1 MATTSVTLSG
11 FVYDNAGNAVQDAAV
26 VAYTSADNATSAIS
40 GLTDTTDANGRWD
53 ITTADESQYPMDIKI
68 TFGSAVRWIKAAN
81 GINLTR
87 LTVSGAAVF
96 GENGT
101 GVDVTMYGDTAGRYL
116 LWDQSEDA
124 LHLNDSTE
132 LKIGTL
138 AAGDMVLYHDGT
150 NSYIKNA
157 TGALKIATESSG
169 IAVTIGHTT
178 SEVTI
183 GENLTVT
190 GDLTVSG
197 DTITVSTS
205 TVAIEDSLLLLA
217 KNQGTSADAVDFG
230 IYGKYGVGGTAK
242 YAGIFRDLSATND
255 PWTFFDGLENEP
267 GTTVN
272 TGGTN
277 YALAAITA
285 AEIVGTT
292 IDASTDFTIGST
304 IITDGVITDSSGL
317 QLAANLDINGTSDI
331 SGTLTLG
338 TVVNAD
344 ADVDKFLVLDGSGN
358 VDFRTGANVLSDIG
372 ATGVTALD
380 DIGTGDAAANLVT
393 TVGNITIDAQAT
405 DADVVIKVD
414 DNGSAVTAVT
424 FDGSDEGNA
433 IFVNDIQL
441 NSDGAL
447 LEFGADQDT
456 VLTHTDG
463 TGLTLNS
470 TNKLTFGDTD
480 SYVQQST
487 DGTLRID
494 GEAIIDL
501 NASTRVD
508 VSGDLKVG
516 GEVQAGSIGYT
527 DGDNSMTIADGGKVT
542 FSAGFAVGSD
552 STGDV
557 LYHNGTS
564 YVRLARGS
572 DDQVLTL
579 ASGVPSWAAST
590 VGDITSVVAGS
601 GLTGGATTGD
611 ATVNVIGGDG
621 ITANTN
627 DVAITPAQ
635 TTITSVYNTSLKM
648 GRDSQNLIDFATT
661 DDKIILRVNNVDEVE
676 LVANVLQP
684 TTSDGVALGTG
695 SLMWS
700 DLFLASGSVINFSN
714 GDITATHS
722 SETLTFAGGT
732 VATAALTTST
742 IVASG
747 IIKTDDAT
755 DATSTT
761 DGSLQ
766 TDGGLSVVKDAVFGD
781 DVTLITDSAVLN
793 LGVGSDVKLTHDGT
807 TGGTLS
813 GTPIVIESLGASA
826 LADDAYT
833 GIVLQFIAHEDLVA
847 GNAVYVHTDNGEV
860 AKARANA
867 VGTMPAIG
875 IVVANADAD
884 NPVKVLTHGI
894 INDANGWGGELT
906 EGATMYVAEGTAG
919 LVHGTIP
926 DADGEFVQVMGMA
939 VGPRDIFINPSLDII
954 ERD

>member
-1 MATTSVTLSG
+1 MTTTSVTLSG
-11 FVYDNAGNAVQDAAV
+11 FVYDNAGNAVQDATV
-26 VAYTSADNATSAIS
+26 TAYTSADNATSAN
-40 GLTDTTDANGRWD
+40 GLSDTTDANGRWD
-53 ITTADESQYPMDIKI
+53 LTTTDETKYPMDVKVV
-68 TFGSAVRWIKAAN
+68 FGSSTRWIKAAN

-87 LTVSGAAVF
+87 LTVSGDAVF
-96 GENGT
+96 GENDT
-101 GVDVTMYGDTAGRYL
+101 GVDVTMYGATSGRYL

-272 TGGTN
+272 TSGTN
-277 YALAAITA
+277 YALAAVTA

-317 QLAANLDINGTSDI
+317 QLAANMDINGTVDI
-331 SGTLTLG
+331 SSTLTLG

-344 ADVDKFLVLDGSGN
+344 ADVDKFLVLDSSGN

-372 ATGVTALD
+372 ATGATALD
-380 DIGTGDAAANLVT
+380 DIGTGDAATTLAT

-414 DNGSAVTAVT
+414 DNGTPVTAVT

-433 IFVNDIQL
+433 VFVNDIQL

-480 SYVQQST
+480 SYVHQST

-516 GEVQAGSIGYT
+516 TSLQTATIDFT
-527 DGDNSMTIADGGKVT
+527 DGDLAMTIADGGGVTFAQAVDLGSNTLTTTGSLQVRTIDYSDGDVAMTIADGGGVT
-542 FSAGFAVGSD
+542 FSAGFDVGSD
-552 STGDV
+552 ASGDI

-564 YVRLARGS
+564 YVRLAKGS
-572 DDQVLTL
+572 DNEVLTL
-579 ASGVPSWAAST
+579 TSGIPAWEAST
-590 VGDITSVVAGS
+590 VGDITNVIAGA
-601 GLTGGATTGD
+601 GMTGGATTGE
-611 ATVNVIGGDG
+611 ATLNVIGGTG
-621 ITANTN
+621 ITANADDIAIDSTVTTLTGSQTLTN
-627 DVAITPAQ
+627 KTLTAPTLTTP
-635 TTITSVYNTSLKM
+635 
-648 GRDSQNLIDFATT
+648 
-661 DDKIILRVNNVDEVE
+661 
-676 LVANVLQP
+676 
-684 TTSDGVALGTG
+684 ALGTP
-695 SLMWS
+695 
-700 DLFLASGSVINFSN
+700 ASGVMTNVS
-714 GDITATHS
+714 GTAAS
-722 SETLTFAGGT
+722 LTAGVAT
-732 VATAALTTST
+732 VATTVTITDNENTDEANAVIFTAGGDVDGGNLGLESDGDLTYNPSTGTITAAGFTAADDGVVTLANEGKVKFTDTTFSDGNQRSSGITFRFTTSSLAIAIGQAVHLSGT
-742 IVASG
+742 TVILADADVGSQGAMPCIGVAASATTGSG
-747 IIKTDDAT
+747 TENI
-755 DATSTT
+755 
-761 DGSLQ
+761 
-766 TDGGLSVVKDAVFGD
+766 
-781 DVTLITDSAVLN
+781 DVLVL
-793 LGVGSDVKLTHDGT
+793 GCMRYDTYDFTVGSDVFVT
-807 TGGTLS
+807 
-813 GTPIVIESLGASA
+813 A
-826 LADDAYT
+826 
-833 GIVLQFIAHEDLVA
+833 
-847 GNAVYVHTDNGEV
+847 
-860 AKARANA
+860 
-867 VGTMPAIG
+867 
-875 IVVANADAD
+875 
-884 NPVKVLTHGI
+884 
-894 INDANGWGGELT
+894 
-906 EGATMYVAEGTAG
+906 TAG
-919 LVHGTIP
+919 GLDETAPSTDGHYVQKVGIAIS
-926 DADGEFVQVMGMA
+926 ADILYV
-939 VGPRDIFINPSLDII
+939 NPSLDVI
-954 ERD
+954 EHAG

>member
-1 MATTSVTLSG
+1 MTTTSVTLSG
-11 FVYDNAGNAVQDAAV
+11 FVYDNAGNAVQDATV
-26 VAYTSADNATSAIS
+26 TAYTSADNATSAN

-53 ITTADESQYPMDIKI
+53 LTTTDETKYPMDVKVV
-68 TFGSAVRWIKAAN
+68 FGSSTRWIKAAN
-81 GINLTR
+81 GINVTR
-87 LTVSGAAVF
+87 LTASGDAVF

-101 GVDVTMYGDTAGRYL
+101 GVDVTMYGDTAGSYL

>member
-1 MATTSVTLSG
+1 MTTTSVTLSG
-11 FVYDNAGNAVQDAAV
+11 FVYDNAGNAVQDATVA
-26 VAYTSADNATSAIS
+26 AYTSADNATSAIA
-40 GLTDTTDANGRWD
+40 GMTDTTDANGRWD
-53 ITTADESQYPMDIKI
+53 LTTTDETKYPMDIKI
-68 TFGSAVRWIKAAN
+68 TFGSSVRWIKAGN
-81 GINLTR
+81 GINVTR

-96 GENGT
+96 GENDT
-101 GVDVTMYGDTAGRYL
+101 GVDVTMYGATSGRYL
-116 LWDQSEDA
+116 LWDESEDA
-124 LHLNDSTE
+124 LHLTDSTE

-183 GENLTVT
+183 GDNLTVT

-272 TGGTN
+272 TSGTN

-344 ADVDKFLVLDGSGN
+344 ADVDKFLVLDSSGN

-380 DIGTGDAAANLVT
+380 DIGTGDAAATLVT

-542 FSAGFAVGSD
+542 FAAGFAVGSD
-552 STGDV
+552 AEGDV
-557 LYHNGTS
+557 LYSNGTN

-572 DDQVLTL
+572 DADVLTL
-579 ASGVPSWAAST
+579 ASGVPSWAT
-590 VGDITSVVAGS
+590 PTTGDITGITTGD
-601 GLTGGATTGD
+601 GLSGGATSGTPTLAVDLVSNGGLEFSSGELRVATGISQYDVAQFAASVADNDFLRIDGTSVEGLSASEVAAAIESSID
-611 ATVNVIGGDG
+611 AVGTIGTGVWQGTAIASGYIAADAITGAKIADDAIDSEHYTDG
-621 ITANTN
+621 SIDTAHIADNQVTLAKVADIARGSLIIGNASAATAELTKGSANT
-627 DVAITPAQ
+627 
-635 TTITSVYNTSLKM
+635 
-648 GRDSQNLIDFATT
+648 
-661 DDKIILRVNNVDEVE
+661 
-676 LVANVLQP
+676 VL
-684 TTSDGVALGTG
+684 TSDGTDIA
-695 SLMWS
+695 WAA
-700 DLFLASGSVINFSN
+700 ASGGGITHASQWRLSSTSSGSTGYDPLVNWEAADTDGAGTIGTAMTYSSGVFTFPTTGIWLVEFIASIYTN
-714 GDITATHS
+714 GSTI
-722 SETLTFAGGT
+722 
-732 VATAALTTST
+732 AALEIFIETTVDNST
-742 IVASG
+742 YTSAARGRNAIWGTLHASN
-747 IIKTDDAT
+747 
-755 DATSTT
+755 TT
-761 DGSLQ
+761 AS
-766 TDGGLSVVKDAVFGD
+766 FIF
-781 DVTLITDSAVLN
+781 DVTNTSNDKVQFVI
-793 LGVGSDVKLTHDGT
+793 
-807 TGGTLS
+807 S
-813 GTPIVIESLGASA
+813 GLPTNAIV
-826 LADDAYT
+826 
-833 GIVLQFIAHEDLVA
+833 
-847 GNAVYVHTDNGEV
+847 
-860 AKARANA
+860 
-867 VGTMPAIG
+867 
-875 IVVANADAD
+875 NADT
-884 NPVKVLTHGI
+884 NRSQTL
-894 INDANGWGGELT
+894 AN
-906 EGATMYVAEGTAG
+906 
-919 LVHGTIP
+919 
-926 DADGEFVQVMGMA
+926 
-939 VGPRDIFINPSLDII
+939 FIRLGDT
-954 ERD
+954 

>member
-1 MATTSVTLSG
+1 MTTTSVTLSG
-11 FVYDNAGNAVQDAAV
+11 FVYDNAGNAVQDATVA
-26 VAYTSADNATSAIS
+26 AYTSADNATSAIA
-40 GLTDTTDANGRWD
+40 GMTDTTDANGRWD
-53 ITTADESQYPMDIKI
+53 LTTTDETKYPMDIKI
-68 TFGSAVRWIKAAN
+68 TFGSSVRWIKAGN
-81 GINLTR
+81 GINVTR

-96 GENGT
+96 GENDT
-101 GVDVTMYGDTAGRYL
+101 GVDVTMYGATSGRYL
-116 LWDQSEDA
+116 LWDESEDA
-124 LHLNDSTE
+124 LHLTDSTE

-183 GENLTVT
+183 GDNLTVT

-272 TGGTN
+272 TSGTN

-344 ADVDKFLVLDGSGN
+344 ADVDKFLVLDSSGN

-380 DIGTGDAAANLVT
+380 DIGTGDAAATLVT

-516 GEVQAGSIGYT
+516 TSVQTATIDYT
-527 DGDNSMTIADGGKVT
+527 DGDLAMTIADGGGVT
-542 FSAGFAVGSD
+542 FAQQVSLDKSILVDSTPADTVYSGITGTFTAGEALSVGECVYLKAADTRMWKAVSGAGGTGLITAEIMCVAVAAEAISAGAAGVFLLQGFITSTAFPTYAIGETLYLPEAEQSSLNVPEGAAVD
-552 STGDV
+552 STGD
-557 LYHNGTS
+557 
-564 YVRLARGS
+564 
-572 DDQVLTL
+572 
-579 ASGVPSWAAST
+579 
-590 VGDITSVVAGS
+590 
-601 GLTGGATTGD
+601 
-611 ATVNVIGGDG
+611 
-621 ITANTN
+621 
-627 DVAITPAQ
+627 
-635 TTITSVYNTSLKM
+635 
-648 GRDSQNLIDFATT
+648 
-661 DDKIILRVNNVDEVE
+661 
-676 LVANVLQP
+676 
-684 TTSDGVALGTG
+684 
-695 SLMWS
+695 
-700 DLFLASGSVINFSN
+700 
-714 GDITATHS
+714 
-722 SETLTFAGGT
+722 
-732 VATAALTTST
+732 
-742 IVASG
+742 
-747 IIKTDDAT
+747 
-755 DATSTT
+755 
-761 DGSLQ
+761 
-766 TDGGLSVVKDAVFGD
+766 
-781 DVTLITDSAVLN
+781 
-793 LGVGSDVKLTHDGT
+793 
-807 TGGTLS
+807 
-813 GTPIVIESLGASA
+813 
-826 LADDAYT
+826 
-833 GIVLQFIAHEDLVA
+833 
-847 GNAVYVHTDNGEV
+847 
-860 AKARANA
+860 
-867 VGTMPAIG
+867 
-875 IVVANADAD
+875 
-884 NPVKVLTHGI
+884 
-894 INDANGWGGELT
+894 
-906 EGATMYVAEGTAG
+906 
-919 LVHGTIP
+919 
-926 DADGEFVQVMGMA
+926 FVQVLGWA
-939 VGPRDIFINPSLDII
+939 SAANTIFFNPDFTII
-954 ERD
+954 EHA

>member
-1 MATTSVTLSG
+1 MTTTSVTLSG
-11 FVYDNAGNAVQDAAV
+11 FVYDNAGNAVQDATVA
-26 VAYTSADNATSAIS
+26 AYTSADNATSAIA
-40 GLTDTTDANGRWD
+40 GMTDTTDANGRWD
-53 ITTADESQYPMDIKI
+53 LTTTDETKYPMDIKI
-68 TFGSAVRWIKAAN
+68 TFGSSVRWIKAGN
-81 GINLTR
+81 GINVTR

-96 GENGT
+96 GENDT
-101 GVDVTMYGDTAGRYL
+101 GVDVTMYGATSGRYL
-116 LWDQSEDA
+116 LWDESEDA
-124 LHLNDSTE
+124 LHLTDSTE

-183 GENLTVT
+183 GDNLTVT

-272 TGGTN
+272 TSGTN

-344 ADVDKFLVLDGSGN
+344 ADVDKFLVLDSSGN

-380 DIGTGDAAANLVT
+380 DIGTGDAAATLVT

-572 DDQVLTL
+572 DDEVLTL
-579 ASGVPSWAAST
+579 ASGVPSWAA
-590 VGDITSVVAGS
+590 
-601 GLTGGATTGD
+601 ATTGD
-611 ATVNVIGGDG
+611 ITGVTAGTGLSGGGTSGGVTLNVDASQAITALTGGDLT
-621 ITANTN
+621 IYEDANN
-627 DVAITPAQ
+627 ADV
-635 TTITSVYNTSLKM
+635 SLKM
-648 GRDSQNLIDFATT
+648 GTSATESLTIQVLNGGSNKTAEEVHFSTATASGTADHGKMVFDIDGTDIATI
-661 DDKIILRVNNVDEVE
+661 DDGGVNV
-676 LVANVLQP
+676 
-684 TTSDGVALGTG
+684 TSG
-695 SLMWS
+695 SLE
-700 DLFLASGSVINFSN
+700 
-714 GDITATHS
+714 TATIDY
-722 SETLTFAGGT
+722 TDGDLAMTIADGGGVTFAQS
-732 VATAALTTST
+732 AT
-742 IVASG
+742 
-747 IIKTDDAT
+747 
-755 DATSTT
+755 
-761 DGSLQ
+761 
-766 TDGGLSVVKDAVFGD
+766 
-781 DVTLITDSAVLN
+781 
-793 LGVGSDVKLTHDGT
+793 
-807 TGGTLS
+807 
-813 GTPIVIESLGASA
+813 
-826 LADDAYT
+826 LADDAT
-833 GIVLQFIAHEDLVA
+833 ITLQD
-847 GNAVYVHTDNGEV
+847 
-860 AKARANA
+860 
-867 VGTMPAIG
+867 
-875 IVVANADAD
+875 
-884 NPVKVLTHGI
+884 
-894 INDANGWGGELT
+894 
-906 EGATMYVAEGTAG
+906 EG
-919 LVHGTIP
+919 
-926 DADGEFVQVMGMA
+926 Q
-939 VGPRDIFINPSLDII
+939 
-954 ERD
+954 